1 MKDMNKKYFA
11 IKLIPSRPTFAQ
23 DMTPEERAIMQEH
36 VAYWKPYMDNG
47 IMLVLGPV
55 LDPKGAYG
63 FGIVAVDDESEVVTL
78 TQNDPAT
85 RINTYEYYPMF
96 AVFAKK

>member
-1 MKDMNKKYFA
+1 
-11 IKLIPSRPTFAQ
+11 
-23 DMTPEERAIMQEH
+23 
-36 VAYWKPYMDNG
+36 
-47 IMLVLGPV
+47 V